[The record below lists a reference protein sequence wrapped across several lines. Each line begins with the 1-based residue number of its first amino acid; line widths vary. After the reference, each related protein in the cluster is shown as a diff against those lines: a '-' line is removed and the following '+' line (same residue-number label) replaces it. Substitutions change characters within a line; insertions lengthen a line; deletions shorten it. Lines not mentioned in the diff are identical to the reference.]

1 MSSFQQS
8 AAAVIDERLNLVVLL
23 VELERLREQVR
34 QAELARSP
42 RMDRRKR
49 MRIRWLELRS
59 RLRGR

>member
-8 AAAVIDERLNLVVLL
+8 AAAVIEERLNLVALL
-23 VELERLREQVR
+23 VELERLREVR
-34 QAELARSP
+34 TAELARSP

-49 MRIRWLELRS
+49 AQVRWLEVRG

>member
-8 AAAVIDERLNLVVLL
+8 AAAVIEERLNLVALL
-23 VELERLREQVR
+23 VELERLRDQVR
-34 QAELARSP
+34 TAEPARSP

-49 MRIRWLELRS
+49 AQVRWLEVRG